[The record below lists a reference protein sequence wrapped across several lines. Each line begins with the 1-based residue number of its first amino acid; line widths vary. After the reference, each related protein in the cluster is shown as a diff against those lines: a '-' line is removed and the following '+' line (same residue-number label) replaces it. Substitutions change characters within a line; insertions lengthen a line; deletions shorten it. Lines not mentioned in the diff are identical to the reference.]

1 MTDDEQREPFPRWV
15 IRYVT
20 VPVLIALIGLVGVLV
35 VGRNGG
41 EAGPSTTAATP
52 TTAAPTIVVP
62 PARGGAEVR
71 ACMAQHQLP
80 RTRTT
85 VTTTVAPP
93 RYYTDLPEVP
103 DDVTIIKRCDWPPI
117 TGADSDGYSEITV
130 RATHGPGEGTMGGT
144 NVADIIKSNCS
155 VLRLTY
161 KFVAQGYQEPLPPIV
176 SPPDREIH
184 SDGRG
189 WRGEFPFIYEHDELV
204 VLRNTRL
211 RLDAMPL
218 G

>member
-1 MTDDEQREPFPRWV
+1 MGMAGDKEEPFPRWLMAAV
-15 IRYVT
+15 L
-20 VPVLIALIGLVGVLV
+20 VPLVGALIGLVGILV
-35 VGRNGG
+35 SRDGG
-41 EAGPSTTAATP
+41 DAGPT
-52 TTAAPTIVVP
+52 TTAAPAAPVIVVP
-62 PARGGAEVR
+62 PAGAGGAEVR
-71 ACMAQHQLP
+71 ACMVQHQIP

-130 RATHGPGEGTMGGT
+130 RATKGPGEGTISGT
-144 NVADIIKSNCS
+144 NVADIIKSNCA

-161 KFVAQGYQEPLPPIV
+161 KFVAQGYQEPTPPII
-176 SPPDREIH
+176 SQPDRVIY
-184 SDGRG
+184 SDGRR
-189 WRGEFPFIYEHDELV
+189 WRGEFPFIYQHDELV

-211 RLDAMPL
+211 RLDDVRCVK
-218 G
+218 